1 MKSRKQRSQEKH
13 KQMTTNGK
21 KVTYEKMDPI
31 THCLKRSDL
40 YIGNPKKTAQQ
51 AEWLFEN
58 GKFKLERTPVY
69 SDGLWRIFMEPVSNV
84 IDNCWRSRQAKV
96 ECKKIKVDIE
106 DGVITIWNDGQFIP
120 IEVNEASSMYNPE
133 LIFGNLMTSSNY
145 DDNEERLSSGRNGLG
160 VKLTNVFSTE
170 FMVECG
176 DPVRGVVYKQKWT
189 DHMRKVET
197 PSIRKKKTTGYT
209 CITFRPDLSLFGMDM
224 LDETIMG
231 LFWKTCVDMAMIVSI
246 PVLLN
251 GTKIHIKSFKDYVQ
265 LFPLKDPKAIVS
277 WNNNDIQKRKEEEL
291 DIVIAPSADE
301 EYREI
306 AFVNGIYN
314 REGGVHADAVSGE
327 FFKGVLQKLNKNR
340 TANLFSVKDIK
351 PHFMVFVNSFLV
363 NPTFSNQSKTRLNS
377 PTPRVQMDPKIIQ
390 TVCGKW
396 GFMEKMQDLLKM
408 REMSVLKKTE
418 KKQRGYHRIE
428 GLDHANRAG
437 TKDSKDCTLVL
448 CEGLSAKTYAVTG
461 IDIGWNGKRGR
472 DYFGVFALRGK
483 LLNVRNATNDG
494 ISNNKEITSVIQA
507 LNLKH
512 RIDYRD
518 EDAFSTLSYGKVM
531 IITDADVDGLHIA
544 SLILNLFHVLF
555 PSLLKRKEPFLYWMM
570 TPIAKIFQ
578 ANPTRTITF
587 YNDFDYQ
594 KALQELK
601 DSRFKV
607 KYYKG
612 LGTSSD
618 QEVKETFGVKVVSFQ
633 TDPDSD
639 ERLSMVFSKTA
650 SNDRKRWM
658 ETFNPTIYNTPDTV
672 YPITEFIDQ
681 EHIKFSIDD
690 CKRNIPNLYDGLKL
704 SQRKILYSVFKKN
717 LVAGGKSLKV
727 AQLAGFVAETS
738 NYHHGEQCLYDTIT
752 RMAQDFVGSN
762 NIPLLAKDGQF
773 GSRIQ
778 NGKDAANGRYIFTK
792 MLNLTR
798 LLFPPEDDNLVPY
811 TLDDGDMVEP
821 DYYVPILP
829 MILINGCK
837 TGIGSGWSS
846 NVPFYNPL
854 DLVKCVHTWMDSP
867 EELSLDSLVPFY
879 NGFEGTIERV
889 SSNKFRSCG
898 ILSRETEESGKRK
911 KKTETH
917 RITEIP
923 IDTSIDR
930 YKDFLEKLLEDKKL
944 KSLKNYS
951 SPNKAVFCFT
961 PADNFKPTVENM
973 NLTSDIH
980 LTNMVLF
987 TEAGKLQKYDTLEDI
1002 FTEYCKKRLHV
1013 YGVRKERM
1021 IACIKETLEKER
1033 LRLRFLEDVMEDR
1046 VLVFRKTEEQ
1056 IMNQLKQQHYPEDTD
1071 FSFLLSI
1078 PVKQFTSENLQAL
1091 QKKIR
1096 GLERDLKEL
1105 EQTTIQQ
1112 MWKTELDRFVN
1123 EYEKYIKN
1131 RP

>member
-1 MKSRKQRSQEKH
+1 MVQQ
-13 KQMTTNGK
+13 GK
-21 KVTYEKMDPI
+21 TKVTYEKMDPI

-40 YIGNPKKTAQQ
+40 YIGNPQRTQQQ
-51 AEWLFEN
+51 AEWLFED
-58 GKFKLERTPVY
+58 GKFRLEKNPVY
-69 SDGLWRIFMEPVSNV
+69 SDGLWRIFMEPISNV
-84 IDNCWRSRQAKV
+84 IDNCWRSRQANL

-106 DGVITIWNDGQFIP
+106 GDGWIRIWNDGQYIP
-120 IEVNEASSMYNPE
+120 IEINEQSKLYNPE

-145 DDNEERLSSGRNGLG
+145 DDSEERLSSGRNGLG
-160 VKLTNVFSTE
+160 VKLTNVFSSE
-170 FMVECG
+170 FVVECG
-176 DPVRGVVYKQKWT
+176 DPSEGIVYTQKWT
-189 DHMRKVET
+189 DHMRKVGK
-197 PSIRKKKTTGYT
+197 PSLKKKKTTGYT
-209 CITFRPDLSLFGMDM
+209 CVSFRPDLSLFGMEA
-224 LDETIMG
+224 LDPTMMG
-231 LFWKTCVDMAMIVSI
+231 LFQKTCVDMAMIVRI

-265 LFPLKDPKAIVS
+265 LFPLSDTKQMIS
-277 WNNNDIQKRKEEEL
+277 WQNHDIQRKKEEEL
-291 DIVIAPSADE
+291 EIVIAPSFDE

-314 REGGVHADAVSGE
+314 REGGVHVDAVSHE
-327 FFKGVLQKLNKNR
+327 FFKGILQKLNKNR
-340 TANLFSVKDIK
+340 TTNLFSMKDIK
-351 PHFMVFVNSFLV
+351 PHFMVFVNAVLV
-363 NPTFSNQSKTRLNS
+363 NPTFSNQSKTKLNS
-377 PTPRVQMDPKIIQ
+377 PTPKVQVDPKFIQ
-390 TVCGKW
+390 TVSTKW
-396 GFMEKMQDLLKM
+396 GFMEKMQDLLKL

-428 GLDHANRAG
+428 GLDHANRSG
-437 TKDSKDCTLVL
+437 TKDSKDCTLIL

-461 IDIGWNGKRGR
+461 LDIGWNGKKGR
-472 DYFGVFALRGK
+472 DYFGIFALRGK
-483 LLNVRNATNDG
+483 LLNVRNATNDA
-494 ISNNKEITSVIQA
+494 ISNNKEISSVIQA

-512 RIDYRD
+512 RVDYRE
-518 EDAFSTLSYGKVM
+518 EDAFETLSYGKVM

-555 PSLLKRKEPFLYWMM
+555 PSLLQRKEPFLYWMM

-578 ANPTRTITF
+578 PSRTLTF

-594 KALQELK
+594 KALEELK

-633 TDPDSD
+633 TDDQSD
-639 ERLSMVFSKTA
+639 KRLSMVFSKTA

-658 ETFNPTIYNTPDTV
+658 ESYNALEYSTPEKA
-672 YPITEFIDQ
+672 YPITQFIDQ

-704 SQRKILYSVFKKN
+704 SQRKILYAVFKKN

-792 MLNLTR
+792 MLSLTR
-798 LLFPPEDDNLVPY
+798 LLFPQEDDALVPY
-811 TLDDGDMVEP
+811 TLDDGDFVEP

-829 MILINGCK
+829 MILVNGCK
-837 TGIGSGWSS
+837 TGIGSGWSC

-854 DLVKCVHTWMDSP
+854 DLVRCIFSWLEKSDTSSFCLEDLT
-867 EELSLDSLVPFY
+867 PFY
-879 NGFEGTIERV
+879 HGFQGTIERIG
-889 SSNKFRSCG
+889 SNKFRSCG
-898 ILSRETEESGKRK
+898 VLGEEESPKDGKKK

-917 RITEIP
+917 CIREIP

-930 YKDFLEKLLEDKKL
+930 YKDFLEKLLEEKKL

-951 SPNKAVFCFT
+951 SPNQAHFSFT
-961 PADNFKPTVENM
+961 PSESFKPTVENM

-987 TEAGKLQKYDTLEDI
+987 TDAGKLQKYDTLQEI
-1002 FTEYCKKRLHV
+1002 FVEYCRKRLDL
-1013 YGVRKERM
+1013 YDQRKTRM
-1021 IACIKETLEKER
+1021 LSCLRESLEKER
-1033 LRLRFLEDVMEDR
+1033 LRRRFLEDVMEDR
-1046 VLVFRKTEEQ
+1046 VLIFRKTEDQ
-1056 IMNQLKQQHYPEDTD
+1056 IVKQLMALKYPETD
-1071 FSFLLSI
+1071 YSVLLSI
-1078 PVKQFTSENLQAL
+1078 PVKQFTAENLHAL
-1091 QKKIR
+1091 QKKIQE
-1096 GLERDLKEL
+1096 LEKEL
-1105 EQTTIQQ
+1105 VELEKTSIQD
-1112 MWKTELDRFVN
+1112 MWKRELEKFVQ
-1123 EYEKYIKN
+1123 EYNKF
-1131 RP
+1131 RST